1 MLRVICIDAGH
12 GQDSRV
18 RGRYDPGAVSPF
30 DDYVEREEASIVLAY
45 AKTLAYHLRKSGWS
59 VVLTRRDAS
68 TPCPLSSRVG
78 IASEAG
84 AHALISLHMNSSAS
98 GGTGSET
105 LYSSHH
111 PRSELFARVLHT
123 HWRPVFG
130 LKDRGLKRR
139 DSLAVLR
146 SSLFPSALLELGF
159 VNSRADMEAVVGRTA
174 EAFRE
179 RRIAFAKAI
188 EQALRAFFTP

>member
-1 MLRVICIDAGH
+1 MSRVICIDAGH
-12 GQDSRV
+12 GQDNRV
-18 RGRYDPGAVSPF
+18 AGRYDPGAVSPF

-59 VVLTRRDAS
+59 VVMTRNDAT
-68 TPCPLSSRVG
+68 TPCPLSSRVE
-78 IASEAG
+78 IASKAG

-105 LYSSHH
+105 LYSSRHSQ
-111 PRSELFARVLHT
+111 SEPFARALHAQ
-123 HWRPVFG
+123 WRPVFG
-130 LKDRGLKRR
+130 LADRGLKRR

-146 SSLFPSALLELGF
+146 SSSFPSALLELGF
-159 VNSRADMEAVVGRTA
+159 LNSRADMDAVVGRTA
-174 EAFRE
+174 EAFRD

-188 EQALRAFFTP
+188 EQALRSFFG